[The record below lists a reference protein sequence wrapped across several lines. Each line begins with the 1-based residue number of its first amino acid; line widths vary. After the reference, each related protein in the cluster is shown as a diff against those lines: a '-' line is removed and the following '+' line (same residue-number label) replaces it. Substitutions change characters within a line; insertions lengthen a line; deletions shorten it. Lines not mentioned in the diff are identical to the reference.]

1 MYTGRTLIKGVLD
14 GAAAHCVPPREQ
26 VAWACFMLGER
37 VDSGKHLPVHAGNTG
52 AVA

>member
-1 MYTGRTLIKGVLD
+1 MDGRLIKGMLGG
-14 GAAAHCVPPREQ
+14 GAARCTPPHDS

-37 VDSGKHLPVHAGNTG
+37 VDTGRDLLVQAGNED